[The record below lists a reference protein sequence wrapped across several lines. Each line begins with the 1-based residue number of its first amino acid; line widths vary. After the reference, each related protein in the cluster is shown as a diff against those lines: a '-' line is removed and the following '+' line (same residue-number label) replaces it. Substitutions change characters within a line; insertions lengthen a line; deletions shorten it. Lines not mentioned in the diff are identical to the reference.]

1 MLYWRESFGFIA
13 VLGAVTLYFV
23 GLAFSLVLDL
33 QPQKRLR
40 FKLMRDFRSFEAYLF
55 KDDKDQ

>member
-13 VLGAVTLYFV
+13 VIGAVTLYIV
-23 GLAFSLVLDL
+23 GLAFSLVFDL

-40 FKLMRDFRSFEAYLF
+40 YKLMRDFRSFEAYLF
-55 KDDKDQ
+55 KDD